1 MKNYIKPEAEVYK
14 VGIVSPLCGSVV
26 KPDESEDGQI
36 ESGRAKEHDYFLFDE
51 GNGDGHTGRRGL
63 WDDDDFED

>member
-26 KPDESEDGQI
+26 KPDESEDGQR
-36 ESGRAKEHDYFLFDE
+36 EDRQGSTTACS
-51 GNGDGHTGRRGL
+51 RRKDCG
-63 WDDDDFED
+63 